1 VAYDWTGGASPQVK
15 LARSMGAMPV
25 SWTVRSSDELAQC
38 APYFDRHIFEA
49 FVPDEQ

>member
-1 VAYDWTGGASPQVK
+1 
-15 LARSMGAMPV
+15 MGAMPV

-49 FVPDEQ
+49 FVPDAV